1 MHFILDRYLFSDNKK
16 LLQLEKIVSLL
27 HETYWA
33 KNRKIEIIK
42 KSIDTSLCFGVY
54 CNDLQ
59 IGFARCVSDYSTVYW
74 LCDVIIDS
82 KYRGIGLGIKL
93 IECIVEHN
101 ELKGL
106 MGILGTRDSKGLYSK
121 YGFKLSTNSFMIKK
135 SK

>member
-1 MHFILDRYLFSDNKK
+1 MHLIFDKYLFSDNKK
-16 LLQLEKIVSLL
+16 LLQFERIVSLL

-33 KNRKIEIIK
+33 KNRNAEKIK

-54 CNDLQ
+54 CSDLQ

-82 KYRGIGLGIKL
+82 KYRGIGLGKKL
-93 IECIVEHN
+93 IECIVEHDA
-101 ELKGL
+101 LKGL

-135 SK
+135 I